1 MVGNTICFACSCSD
15 SSTPFKPSFVT
26 CGQALERLFHCFVVE
41 CFCQIRQRGL
51 KSLSQQ
57 IFFEEIGRRKTTC
70 TFRIILVHFWSRYE
84 QKKNFYL
91 DLIWN
96 QLTHC
101 PNHKHFMGGILKAA
115 QRSFTPTGHLGSSAT
130 TRILNFI
137 PQMVPVSWCVR
148 ECVCDACLCLCV
160 CECVCVCLCVYLC
173 VHGAR
178 AYVLV
183 CLCDTVCC
191 LRVFVCVS
199 VCSWFTKVCVSV
211 CEREKHLMGNSLYIP
226 SHPLGPLQLVT
237 ISRNNC

>member
-1 MVGNTICFACSCSD
+1 MAGNTICFACSCSD

-41 CFCQIRQRGL
+41 CFCQIRHRGL

-160 CECVCVCLCVYLC
+160 CVCLCMS
-173 VHGAR
+173 
-178 AYVLV
+178 
-183 CLCDTVCC
+183 
-191 LRVFVCVS
+191 VCVS
-199 VCSWFTKVCVSV
+199 VCSWCASLRFSVFVWHCVLLKSFCLCVCVFMVHKGVCVSV